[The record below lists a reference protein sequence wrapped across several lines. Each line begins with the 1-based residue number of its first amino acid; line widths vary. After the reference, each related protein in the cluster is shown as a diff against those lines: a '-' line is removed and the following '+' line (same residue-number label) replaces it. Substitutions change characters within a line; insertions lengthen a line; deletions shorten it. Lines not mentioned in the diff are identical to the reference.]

1 MRIDPNLCDGHQKCV
16 PICPVNAI
24 YIGEERGGKGK
35 KAYIDLDRC
44 VECYACLRSNVCPTK
59 AIKVTLLE
67 WPREIRHSFSAVK
80 TLHKST
86 NVPGRGTEEMK
97 TNDVTGRFKMGY
109 VGISVEMGRPGV
121 GTSFKDVEKVSMS
134 VAKHGVEFEPQNPVT
149 TLMVDMM
156 TGKLNPEILS
166 ERSLSAII
174 EFVIREKQF
183 PEVIKTLREVSKDVD
198 TVFTVGA
205 ISKIGKDG
213 RIPLKDMMDKMGL
226 YYRPNGKI
234 NLGLGKPSYNFQ

>member
-1 MRIDPNLCDGHQKCV
+1 MRIDPNLCDGHQECV

-59 AIKVTLLE
+59 AIKVTSLE

-97 TNDVTGRFKMGY
+97 TNDVTNRFNIGEIG
-109 VGISVEMGRPGV
+109 VSIEVGRPGV
-121 GTSFKDVEKVSMS
+121 GTRLENIELFTTKLSKIGVIYEEKS
-134 VAKHGVEFEPQNPVT
+134 PVT
-149 TLMVDMM
+149 AIIIDEEGHINEAVQDQ
-156 TGKLNPEILS
+156 S
-166 ERSLSAII
+166 VLSAII
-174 EFVIREKQF
+174 EFKIPDEKLSQALEVIREVEK
-183 PEVIKTLREVSKDVD
+183 EID
-198 TVFTVGA
+198 TVFSVGI
-205 ISKIGKDG
+205 IS
-213 RIPLKDMMDKMGL
+213 RINRNNAKEIVKRMSQLGFEV
-226 YYRPNGKI
+226 RPNAKVNI
-234 NLGLGKPSYNFQ
+234 GLGKP